1 MNRVASLLLLPALLA
16 AAPTPKVLSPAA
28 TVQRQIDRFN
38 AHDLEGYLAL
48 FAEDLE
54 VAELPASDWGTRNK
68 AWLRGVYAERFRTNP
83 DLRASTEAQ
92 LVSGT
97 FVIETE
103 RIRGR
108 VGQAG
113 PLDVVVVYQVKE
125 GKIVR
130 MWELR
135 D

>member
-1 MNRVASLLLLPALLA
+1 MSRVASLLLLPALLA
-16 AAPTPKVLSPAA
+16 AATPKVLSPGA
-28 TVQRQIDRFN
+28 TVQRQVERFN

-48 FAEDLE
+48 FADDLE
-54 VAELPASDWGTRNK
+54 VADLPASPWGTRNK
-68 AWLRGVYAERFRTNP
+68 AWLREVDAERFKAEP

-92 LVSGT
+92 MVSGT

-108 VGQAG
+108 AGQAG

>member
-1 MNRVASLLLLPALLA
+1 MSRVVSLLVVPALVATA
-16 AAPTPKVLSPAA
+16 ATPKVLSPGA
-28 TVQRQIDRFN
+28 TVQRQIERFN

-54 VAELPASDWGTRNK
+54 VAELPASEWGTRNK
-68 AWLRGVYAERFRTNP
+68 AWLRGVYTERFRANP

-92 LVSGT
+92 MVAGA

-108 VGQAG
+108 TRQVG

>member
-1 MNRVASLLLLPALLA
+1 MNRIASLLLVPALLA
-16 AAPTPKVLSPAA
+16 AATPKVLSPAA
-28 TVQRQIDRFN
+28 TVQRQIERFN

-54 VAELPASDWGTRNK
+54 VADLPASEWGTRNK
-68 AWLRGVYAERFRTNP
+68 AWLRDVYAERFRTNP

-113 PLDVVVVYQVKE
+113 PLDVVVVYQVKN

>member
-1 MNRVASLLLLPALLA
+1 MSRVGPMLLLSAILA
-16 AAPTPKVLSPAA
+16 AATPKLHSPAA
-28 TVQRQIDRFN
+28 TVQGQIERFN

-48 FAEDLE
+48 FAEDLQ
-54 VAELPASDWGTRNK
+54 VAELPASEWGTRNK

-92 LVSGT
+92 MVSGT

-108 VGQAG
+108 TGQSG

-125 GKIVR
+125 GKIVK
-130 MWELR
+130 MWGLR

>member
-1 MNRVASLLLLPALLA
+1 MIRVASLLLLPALLA
-16 AAPTPKVLSPAA
+16 AATPKILSPAA
-28 TVQRQIDRFN
+28 TVQRQIERFN

-54 VAELPASDWGTRNK
+54 VAELPASEWGTRSK

-108 VGQAG
+108 TGQAG

>member
-1 MNRVASLLLLPALLA
+1 MSRVASVLLVPTLLA
-16 AAPTPKVLSPAA
+16 AAPTPKVLSPGA
-28 TVQRQIDRFN
+28 TVQRQIERFN

-48 FAEDLE
+48 FGEDLE
-54 VAELPASDWGTRNK
+54 VAELPASAWGTRTK
-68 AWLRGVYAERFRTNP
+68 AWLREVYAERFKTNP
-83 DLRASTEAQ
+83 DLHASTEAQ
-92 LVSGT
+92 MVSGA

-113 PLDVVVVYQVKE
+113 PLDVVVVYQVKN

-130 MWELR
+130 MWSLS

>member
-1 MNRVASLLLLPALLA
+1 MQ
-16 AAPTPKVLSPAA
+16 K
-28 TVQRQIDRFN
+28 QIERFN

-48 FAEDLE
+48 FAEELE
-54 VAELPASDWGTRNK
+54 VAELPPSEWGTRNK

-92 LVSGT
+92 MVSGT

-108 VGQAG
+108 TGQAG
-113 PLDVVVVYQVKE
+113 PLDVMVVYQVKE

>member
-1 MNRVASLLLLPALLA
+1 MNRVASLLLVPALLA

-28 TVQRQIDRFN
+28 TVQRQIERFN

-48 FAEDLE
+48 FAEELE
-54 VAELPASDWGTRNK
+54 VADLPASPWGTRTK
-68 AWLRGVYAERFRTNP
+68 VWLREFYAERFKTNP
-83 DLRASTEAQ
+83 DLHASTEAQ
-92 LVSGT
+92 MVSGA

-108 VGQAG
+108 AGQAG

-135 D
+135 E

>member
-1 MNRVASLLLLPALLA
+1 MNRVAPLLMLPALLA
-16 AAPTPKVLSPAA
+16 AATPRILSPAA
-28 TVQRQIDRFN
+28 TVQRQIERFN

-54 VAELPASDWGTRNK
+54 VAELPASEWGTRNK

-92 LVSGT
+92 MVSGA

-108 VGQAG
+108 TGQTG
-113 PLDVVVVYQVKE
+113 SLDVVVVYQVKE

>member
-1 MNRVASLLLLPALLA
+1 MSRVAALLLVPALLA
-16 AAPTPKVLSPAA
+16 AATPKILSPVA
-28 TVQRQIDRFN
+28 TVQRQIERFN

-54 VAELPASDWGTRNK
+54 VAELPASEWGTRNK
-68 AWLRGVYAERFRTNP
+68 AWLRGVYAERFKTNP

-108 VGQAG
+108 TGQTG
-113 PLDVVVVYQVKE
+113 SLDVVVVYQVKE